1 MKFFYKIFLS
11 MLFVLTVSLAT
22 VEYLT
27 VSYSLERA
35 LQREENTAF
44 SQHQMV
50 KYSIQTVLLNIT
62 DSYTRADMVE
72 NCPVCRSTAWHTEWA
87 VFCYGKQREKWQ

>member
-50 KYSIQTVLLNIT
+50 AVMPYIT
-62 DSYTRADMVE
+62 IPAKVTHPKRVWRMERFCMRLYQRQETDI
-72 NCPVCRSTAWHTEWA
+72 CRSEA
-87 VFCYGKQREKWQ
+87 VFL

>member
-1 MKFFYKIFLS
+1 

-27 VSYSLERA
+27 VSHSLEHA

-62 DSYTRADMVE
+62 DSYTMADM
-72 NCPVCRSTAWHTEWA
+72 VCRSTAWHTEWA
-87 VFCYGKQREKWQ
+87 VFCHGKQREKWQ